1 MKIAFCGSDN
11 EYRKSIIKSF
21 ISQWPMYATPADD
34 IFGNVTWPENVH
46 ENLNDSKSKLNEVEQ
61 LLFTKLIFFET
72 QLEKYKD
79 VGHIVYNGAGIDIL
93 VNSLILCEEG
103 LVSEEFVEKVI
114 YHNKKILRDLDVVYF
129 VPNRTLTEESSH
141 DDLCLEGVY
150 WNFYEN
156 FQTEFDTSPF
166 FDQQNCASILLLE
179 TDSPIN
185 EIKMLL
191 DKNGNLEGTSQGGT
205 DGDLIDADKLKRAL
219 RGNPQLLEAAIESLK
234 RGGPTNK
241 GSILL

>member
-21 ISQWPMYATPADD
+21 ISQWPMYATPAND
-34 IFGNVTWPENVH
+34 IFGNVVWPENAH

-129 VPNRTLTEESSH
+129 VPNRTLNEESSH

-234 RGGPTNK
+234 GGGPTNK